1 MSWFGKILG
10 GTIGLV
16 IGGGPLGAVAGAA
29 IGHHLF
35 DKQPQEAGGSRP
47 GSSRRVW
54 SQEGGFRTGGAPWGQ
69 QTQGHGEQRHRE
81 ERQAAFFLAL
91 FSILGKLAKADG
103 RITREQGEAAISFLD
118 RMGVTGQQRAF
129 AIRVFNEAKNSPYS
143 VEDFARQFAQCTRNQ
158 PDLRASLID
167 MLFETALANKEF
179 HPQEEKI
186 ISSVASVLGVSAA
199 ELRAIRD
206 KHLGGADYAF
216 SVLGLTPE
224 ASDDELRQTYRQ
236 LVQEYH
242 PDRIVAQGMP
252 QEFVEYASER
262 FQEIQ
267 EAWNTIKRDRGL

>member
-35 DKQPQEAGGSRP
+35 DKEPQEAGAARQGSTRRAWAFQEDPLP
-47 GSSRRVW
+47 GAQARHREERRR
-54 SQEGGFRTGGAPWGQ
+54 ED
-69 QTQGHGEQRHRE
+69 RHRE

-103 RITREQGEAAISFLD
+103 RITREQGEAVVSFLD

-143 VEDFARQFAQCTRNQ
+143 VEEFARQFAQCTRNQ

-179 HPQEEKI
+179 HPEEEKI
-186 ISSVASVLGVSAA
+186 IASVASVLGVSAG
-199 ELRAIRD
+199 ELRAIKD

-224 ASDDELRQTYRQ
+224 ASDEELRQTYRQ

-262 FQEIQ
+262 FREIQ
-267 EAWNTIKRDRGL
+267 EAWNVIKRERRL